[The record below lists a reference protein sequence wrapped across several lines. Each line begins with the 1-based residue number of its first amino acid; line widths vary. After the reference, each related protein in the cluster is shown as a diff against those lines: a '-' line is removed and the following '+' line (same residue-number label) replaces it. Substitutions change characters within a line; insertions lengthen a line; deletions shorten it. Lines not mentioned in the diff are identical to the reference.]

1 MKNELDPSK
10 VLQAYE
16 NVMNNGS
23 PTEFGKIYEGVEAFS
38 DYDGYNVFLR
48 GNGVELKVGFHNTYH
63 LEYEQE
69 HLKETFFEK
78 DCDAGEIGRHFPC
91 TKIADIKKALGRT
104 RPWALG
110 EEMGQKRSLTPND
123 ERLLNI

>member
-1 MKNELDPSK
+1 
-10 VLQAYE
+10 
-16 NVMNNGS
+16 MNNGS

-38 DYDGYNVFLR
+38 DYDGYNVFFKRQRR
-48 GNGVELKVGFHNTYH
+48 GAESGFPQHVSPRVRAGALKRNV
-63 LEYEQE
+63 
-69 HLKETFFEK
+69 FEK

>member
-23 PTEFGKIYEGVEAFS
+23 PTEFGKIYEGGGVLGLRWLQRLFKRQRRGAESGFPQHVSPRVRA
-38 DYDGYNVFLR
+38 GALKRNV
-48 GNGVELKVGFHNTYH
+48 
-63 LEYEQE
+63 
-69 HLKETFFEK
+69 FEK